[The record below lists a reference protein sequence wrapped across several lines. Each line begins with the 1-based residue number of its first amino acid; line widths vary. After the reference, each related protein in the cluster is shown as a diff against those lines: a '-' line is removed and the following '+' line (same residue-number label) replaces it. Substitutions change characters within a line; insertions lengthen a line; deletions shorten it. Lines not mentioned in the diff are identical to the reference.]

1 MSLKTAPSVADSPSA
16 PGSLRWGAVPWLRGL
31 RVGLVAL
38 WWPRLC
44 VPTVL
49 PSVEN
54 GLLGRGLWDKPL
66 PAKGARERR
75 STEAR
80 RTEKGGGKANQT
92 QHRRKRSAEAEV
104 VRTESRFYAN
114 QSQRAKPGELQ
125 GGEDRAVV
133 QP

>member
-1 MSLKTAPSVADSPSA
+1 MPSVIDSPSA
-16 PGSLRWGAVPWLRGL
+16 PGSLRWGAAPWLRGL

-66 PAKGARERR
+66 PVRGPQESLVNRGMENRAA
-75 STEAR
+75 AAA
-80 RTEKGGGKANQT
+80 GGNTGKAN
-92 QHRRKRSAEAEV
+92 RK
-104 VRTESRFYAN
+104 
-114 QSQRAKPGELQ
+114 QL
-125 GGEDRAVV
+125 
-133 QP
+133 